1 VHTANWHDIQRSSI
15 AQRSLFVLQVSN
27 PASSFTGNPVS
38 PTSSN
43 AAGNGTAPSFQSLLG
58 QLTNYVNETPA
69 QRMYNSILAQLG
81 ITPQQLQSMSPADR
95 EKAEEKV
102 REMMKKEVQAQQQRQ
117 QQQQQQQ
124 ELQAQMQQPASL
136 SKPPSSS
143 KHDIPLINLSI

>member
-1 VHTANWHDIQRSSI
+1 MR
-15 AQRSLFVLQVSN
+15 VSN

-43 AAGNGTAPSFQSLLG
+43 TAGNGTAPSFQSLLG

-69 QRMYNSILAQLG
+69 QRMYNAILAQLG
-81 ITPQQLQSMSPADR
+81 ITPQQLQSMSPSDR
-95 EKAEEKV
+95 EKVEEKV
-102 REMMKKEVQAQQQRQ
+102 REMMKKEVQAQ

-136 SKPPSSS
+136 SKTPSSS